1 MSDSVSLLI
10 SLDII
15 VLVSILP
22 LAKAHKV
29 DRCLGTIIVLVGK
42 NVLLLIGHNKLNK
55 KWEIF

>member
-10 SLDII
+10 SLEII

-29 DRCLGTIIVLVGK
+29 DGCLGTILSILVGK
-42 NVLLLIGHNKLNK
+42 DVLLLIVHNKLIVNK
-55 KWEIF
+55 K